1 MLRAEARRAPGT
13 PVVAARALTALTA
26 LALLVAGCG
35 DEEVDPGGDEP
46 GATELTVTVDP
57 DGSRGEKPMSSSA
70 SCEAGADGSP
80 CAGLTS
86 DTVAPVPPATACTE
100 IYGGPDEVTLEGT
113 IGGEP
118 VDATF
123 TRANGCE
130 IDRFDRITPLLRELF
145 PEYEP
150 GASLAP

>member
-35 DEEVDPGGDEP
+35 DEEPDGGVDTAGG
-46 GATELTVTVDP
+46 TELTVTLDP
-57 DGSRGEKPMSSSA
+57 DGPRGEKPRPSRRA
-70 SCEAGADGSP
+70 VRRARTDRPAPGSHR
-80 CAGLTS
+80 L
-86 DTVAPVPPATACTE
+86 VAPVPPATACTE

-130 IDRFDRITPLLRELF
+130 IDRFDRITPLLKELF
-145 PEYEP
+145 PDYRP